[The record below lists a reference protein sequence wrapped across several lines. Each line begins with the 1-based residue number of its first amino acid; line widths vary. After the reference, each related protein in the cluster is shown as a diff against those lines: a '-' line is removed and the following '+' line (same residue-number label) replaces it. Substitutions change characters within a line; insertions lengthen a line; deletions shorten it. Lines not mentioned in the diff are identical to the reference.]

1 VARVKTEV
9 FTVRTVGAGQPDYA
23 QPITELPVERA
34 LIVKFPESEV
44 AGKRYDDFAKISF
57 TSALTEYVVG
67 TNANAAKAGS
77 WPSGVLAKEIAFLTT
92 QPCLIRFNSPDAV
105 AQEIPSGIDIIRFFK
120 RVERFYVTQD
130 VAPGILYAW
139 IEG

>member
-1 VARVKTEV
+1 
-9 FTVRTVGAGQPDYA
+9 VGAGQPDYA
-23 QPITELPVERA
+23 QPVTELPVERA
-34 LIVKFPESEV
+34 LVVKFPESEV

-92 QPCLIRFNSPDAV
+92 EPCSVRFNSVDAV
-105 AQEIPSGIDIIRFFK
+105 AQEIPAGIDIIRFFK
-120 RVERFYVTQD
+120 RVERFYVQGAT
-130 VAPGILYAW
+130 PGILYAW